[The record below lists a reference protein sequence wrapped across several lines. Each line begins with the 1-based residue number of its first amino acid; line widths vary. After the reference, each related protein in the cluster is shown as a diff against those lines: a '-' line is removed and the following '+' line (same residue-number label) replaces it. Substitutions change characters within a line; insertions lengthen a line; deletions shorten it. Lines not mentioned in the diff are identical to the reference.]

1 MSSGLF
7 QPKHAQTLQEPLK
20 PSRHAPPL
28 EPVAPK
34 RRLENAKALPLAQA
48 HIRLGVQDE
57 PGPRGVPILPVREG
71 DELQERQEA
80 FLHHLEPPKQKPTD

>member
-1 MSSGLF
+1 MHRRSNLW
-7 QPKHAQTLQEPLK
+7 PL
-20 PSRHAPPL
+20 RGD
-28 EPVAPK
+28 E
-34 RRLENAKALPLAQA
+34 ENAKALPLAQA

-80 FLHHLEPPKQKPTD
+80 FLHHLEALKQ